1 MLMFVEEFHV
11 SILFELEVVSRVEI
25 HEIVY
30 ELVKSR
36 RKCAIPRLF
45 VGISSERY
53 STARRK
59 ET

>member
-11 SILFELEVVSRVEI
+11 SILFELEVVSRAEI

-30 ELVKSR
+30 ELVKSC
-36 RKCAIPRLF
+36 RKCAIARLF
-45 VGISSERY
+45 VGISSVRY